1 MWATTALHCL
11 THPDH
16 QRIHRPL
23 SPQAGLTKVAA
34 AKATLAAINPD
45 VELVRQQSINQ
56 SSNRLRPG
64 RSTPPRPPRSSP
76 PPPLPLTRFDSHSD
90 DDDV

>member
-1 MWATTALHCL
+1 MYMWATTALHCL

-45 VELVRQQSINQ
+45 VELVCQQSI
-56 SSNRLRPG
+56 SHPIACGLVDR
-64 RSTPPRPPRSSP
+64 RPPAR
-76 PPPLPLTRFDSHSD
+76 LGHHRHHHYH
-90 DDDV
+90 